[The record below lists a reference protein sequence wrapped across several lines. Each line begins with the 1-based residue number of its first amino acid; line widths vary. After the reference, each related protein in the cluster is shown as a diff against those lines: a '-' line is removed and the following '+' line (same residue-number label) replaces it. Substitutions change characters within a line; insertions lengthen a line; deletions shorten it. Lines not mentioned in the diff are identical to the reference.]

1 MTTRRRAG
9 AAEAAS
15 AKDAAGEQVPTGNPT
30 PTPTPTPLAE
40 PSATASEKST
50 RKATNPSA
58 AATPSTAKPKASRP
72 AGSGTPTRPRGKAS
86 EKASP
91 SLPEPSPEA
100 APETTAATDP
110 APPKPVARG
119 RRSAVK
125 PGPPSPDVASTPPI
139 GSAGVA
145 DPPARE
151 SVESPPHS
159 ASSLPPP
166 VSTAPPASGEHPLV
180 DASAL
185 KTLLGPYRS
194 GGAETLVDQ
203 EWLRQARRR
212 RRDLGETMRA
222 FDFDTAQQRLPA
234 ADDAFISRK
243 IDGEFTCLAY
253 RDGACLSLNPGGTVR
268 IGAPFLDEAAAL
280 LKAAGVRSA
289 LLGGELYVRR
299 SDGKRPRVH
308 DVTRVARNPS
318 SQAEVDSLCF
328 AVFNVY
334 ELDGQDPS
342 GRYAD
347 ALEAAQRLFAG
358 GDRVQVVETVRGDR
372 QRVFQQYRQWVE
384 QEGAEGVVTRSDSSG
399 IFKIK
404 PRHSLDL
411 AVVGFSEGID
421 DRTGLLH
428 SLLVAIPTDAD
439 SFQIVGRVGGGFS
452 DELRASL
459 LTLLNGRV
467 VTSDYVEVN
476 SDQVGYRMVE
486 PGLVAELSCLD
497 VVSRTSLGSTI
508 DRMVL
513 DWHSSERRWEGVR
526 RLPLCS
532 LISPQF
538 VRLRDDKQA
547 RPEDLRLSQLSD
559 ITEIPEL
566 ERNAAELRLPAST
579 VLERAVATKVLKG
592 ATLVRKL
599 LLWKTNKETVSPD
612 HPAYVLHLT
621 DYSPNREAPLNH
633 EIRVSSS
640 EEQIRQFF
648 LEWKAKAFVG
658 GWKEVGKEVG

>member
-9 AAEAAS
+9 ADEAAS
-15 AKDAAGEQVPTGNPT
+15 ATDAAVDQGLIGNPT
-30 PTPTPTPLAE
+30 TTPETTPLAE

-58 AATPSTAKPKASRP
+58 AAAPSTAKPKASRR
-72 AGSGTPTRPRGKAS
+72 AGSGTAAAQPSTSQLATSQPESPKAAPSEKPTGASTRKADQRTDTPTGRRGKAS
-86 EKASP
+86 KKANP
-91 SLPEPSPEA
+91 SLPESLPEA

-110 APPKPVARG
+110 ARPKPA
-119 RRSAVK
+119 AT
-125 PGPPSPDVASTPPI
+125 DSTP
-139 GSAGVA
+139 
-145 DPPARE
+145 
-151 SVESPPHS
+151 
-159 ASSLPPP
+159 
-166 VSTAPPASGEHPLV
+166 APPASGDHPLV

-194 GGAETLVDQ
+194 GGAETLVDP

-222 FDFDTAQQRLPA
+222 FDFETAQQRLPA
-234 ADDAFISRK
+234 ADECFISRK

-268 IGAPFLDEAAAL
+268 IGAPFLDEAAAR

-299 SDGKRPRVH
+299 SDGQRPRVH
-308 DVTRVARNPS
+308 DVTRVARNPA

-358 GDRVQVVETVRGDR
+358 GDRVQAVETVRGDR

-428 SLLVAIPTDAD
+428 SLLVAVPTDAD

-459 LTLLNGRV
+459 LTLLNQRLV
-467 VTSDYVEVN
+467 ASDYVEVN

-513 DWHSSERRWEGVR
+513 DWHGSERRWEGVR

-599 LLWKTNKETVSPD
+599 LLWKTNKETLSPD
-612 HPAYVLHLT
+612 HPAYVLHIT

-648 LEWKAKAFVG
+648 AEWQAKAFVG
-658 GWKEVGKEVG
+658 GWKVVGKVVG

>member
-9 AAEAAS
+9 ADEAAS
-15 AKDAAGEQVPTGNPT
+15 ATDAAVDQGLIGNPT
-30 PTPTPTPLAE
+30 TTPETTPLAE

-58 AATPSTAKPKASRP
+58 AAAPSTAKPKASRR
-72 AGSGTPTRPRGKAS
+72 AGSGTAAAQPSTSQLATSQPESPKAAPSEKPTGASTRKADPRTDTPTGRRGKAS
-86 EKASP
+86 KKANP
-91 SLPEPSPEA
+91 SLPESLPEA
-100 APETTAATDP
+100 APETTTATDP
-110 APPKPVARG
+110 ARPKPA
-119 RRSAVK
+119 AT
-125 PGPPSPDVASTPPI
+125 DSTP
-139 GSAGVA
+139 
-145 DPPARE
+145 
-151 SVESPPHS
+151 
-159 ASSLPPP
+159 
-166 VSTAPPASGEHPLV
+166 TPPASGDHPLV
-180 DASAL
+180 DAAAL

-194 GGAETLVDQ
+194 GGAETLVDP

-222 FDFDTAQQRLPA
+222 FDFETAQQRLPA
-234 ADDAFISRK
+234 ADECFISRK

-268 IGAPFLDEAAAL
+268 IGAPFLDEAAAR

-299 SDGKRPRVH
+299 SDGQRPRVH
-308 DVTRVARNPS
+308 DVTRVARNPA

-428 SLLVAIPTDAD
+428 SLLVAVPTDAD

-459 LTLLNGRV
+459 LTLLNQRLV
-467 VTSDYVEVN
+467 ASDYVEVN

-513 DWHSSERRWEGVR
+513 DWHGSERRWEGVR

-599 LLWKTNKETVSPD
+599 LLWKTNKETLSPD
-612 HPAYVLHLT
+612 HPAYVLHIT

-648 LEWKAKAFVG
+648 AEWQAKAFVG
-658 GWKEVGKEVG
+658 GWKVVGKVVG

>member
-1 MTTRRRAG
+1 
-9 AAEAAS
+9 
-15 AKDAAGEQVPTGNPT
+15 
-30 PTPTPTPLAE
+30 
-40 PSATASEKST
+40 
-50 RKATNPSA
+50 
-58 AATPSTAKPKASRP
+58 
-72 AGSGTPTRPRGKAS
+72 
-86 EKASP
+86 
-91 SLPEPSPEA
+91 
-100 APETTAATDP
+100 
-110 APPKPVARG
+110 
-119 RRSAVK
+119 
-125 PGPPSPDVASTPPI
+125 
-139 GSAGVA
+139 
-145 DPPARE
+145 
-151 SVESPPHS
+151 
-159 ASSLPPP
+159 
-166 VSTAPPASGEHPLV
+166 V

-194 GGAETLVDQ
+194 GGAETLVDP

-268 IGAPFLDEAAAL
+268 IGAPFLDEAAAR

-308 DVTRVARNPS
+308 DVTRVARNPA

-459 LTLLNGRV
+459 LTLLNQRLV
-467 VTSDYVEVN
+467 ASDYVEVN

-513 DWHSSERRWEGVR
+513 DWHASERRWEGVR

-547 RPEDLRLSQLSD
+547 RPEDLRLTQLSD

-566 ERNAAELRLPAST
+566 ERNAAEIRLPAST

-599 LLWKTNKETVSPD
+599 LLWKTNKEATSPD

-648 LEWKAKAFVG
+648 GEWQAKAFVG
-658 GWKEVGKEVG
+658 GWKVVGKEAG

>member
-1 MTTRRRAG
+1 MRQATRSRVSPRKAPTQPSTPPPSTATPAASRSARTRAAAAQPQSVRLA
-9 AAEAAS
+9 AAESRA
-15 AKDAAGEQVPTGNPT
+15 DPPAG
-30 PTPTPTPLAE
+30 PLA
-40 PSATASEKST
+40 PSTETPATAST
-50 RKATNPSA
+50 RKADQASDKPTRKPTGK
-58 AATPSTAKPKASRP
+58 AATPIDK
-72 AGSGTPTRPRGKAS
+72 
-86 EKASP
+86 
-91 SLPEPSPEA
+91 PSPKLAPVASAETPASANPNPA
-100 APETTAATDP
+100 ADAAASTDA
-110 APPKPVARG
+110 APPKPVPRG
-119 RRSAVK
+119 RRSALK
-125 PGPPSPDVASTPPI
+125 PPAPSAGVASTPPI
-139 GSAGVA
+139 
-145 DPPARE
+145 
-151 SVESPPHS
+151 
-159 ASSLPPP
+159 
-166 VSTAPPASGEHPLV
+166 SGGHPLV

-185 KTLLGPYRS
+185 KTHLGRYRS
-194 GGAETLVDQ
+194 GGADTLVDP

-268 IGAPFLDEAAAL
+268 IGAPFHDEAARL
-280 LKAAGVRSA
+280 LQQAGVRSA

-299 SDGKRPRVH
+299 SDGQRPRVH
-308 DVTRVARNPS
+308 DVTRVARNPA

-334 ELDGQDPS
+334 ELDGRDPS
-342 GRYAD
+342 LRYGD
-347 ALEAAQRLFAG
+347 ALEAAQRLLAA
-358 GDRVQVVETVRGDR
+358 GDRVHVVETVRGDR

-384 QEGAEGVVTRSDSSG
+384 QEGAEGVVTRSDATG

-467 VTSDYVEVN
+467 VASDYVEVN

-513 DWHSSERRWEGVR
+513 DWHGAERRWEGVR

-547 RPEDLRLSQLSD
+547 SPEDLRLSQLSD

-599 LLWKTNKETVSPD
+599 LLWKTNKESVSPD

-648 LEWKAKAFVG
+648 QEWKAKAFVG
-658 GWKEVGKEVG
+658 GWKEVGREVGCES

>member
-1 MTTRRRAG
+1 VV
-9 AAEAAS
+9 
-15 AKDAAGEQVPTGNPT
+15 K
-30 PTPTPTPLAE
+30 
-40 PSATASEKST
+40 
-50 RKATNPSA
+50 
-58 AATPSTAKPKASRP
+58 
-72 AGSGTPTRPRGKAS
+72 
-86 EKASP
+86 
-91 SLPEPSPEA
+91 PEPL
-100 APETTAATDP
+100 TAD
-110 APPKPVARG
+110 G
-119 RRSAVK
+119 
-125 PGPPSPDVASTPPI
+125 ASTPP
-139 GSAGVA
+139 
-145 DPPARE
+145 
-151 SVESPPHS
+151 
-159 ASSLPPP
+159 
-166 VSTAPPASGEHPLV
+166 ASGDHPLV

-185 KTLLGPYRS
+185 KTHLGRYRS
-194 GGAETLVDQ
+194 GGAETLVDP

-234 ADDAFISRK
+234 ADDSFISRK
-243 IDGEFTCLAY
+243 IDGEFTCLVY

-268 IGAPFLDEAAAL
+268 IGAPFHDEAARL
-280 LKAAGVRSA
+280 LQQAGVRSA

-299 SDGKRPRVH
+299 SDGQRPRVH
-308 DVTRVARNPS
+308 DVTRVARNPA

-334 ELDGQDPS
+334 ELDGRDPS
-342 GRYAD
+342 LRYGD
-347 ALEAAQRLFAG
+347 ALEAAQRLLAA
-358 GDRVQVVETVRGDR
+358 GDRVHVVETVHGDR

-384 QEGAEGVVTRSDSSG
+384 QEGAEGVVTRSDSTG

>member
-1 MTTRRRAG
+1 
-9 AAEAAS
+9 
-15 AKDAAGEQVPTGNPT
+15 
-30 PTPTPTPLAE
+30 
-40 PSATASEKST
+40 
-50 RKATNPSA
+50 
-58 AATPSTAKPKASRP
+58 
-72 AGSGTPTRPRGKAS
+72 
-86 EKASP
+86 
-91 SLPEPSPEA
+91 
-100 APETTAATDP
+100 
-110 APPKPVARG
+110 
-119 RRSAVK
+119 
-125 PGPPSPDVASTPPI
+125 
-139 GSAGVA
+139 
-145 DPPARE
+145 
-151 SVESPPHS
+151 
-159 ASSLPPP
+159 
-166 VSTAPPASGEHPLV
+166 LV

-185 KTLLGPYRS
+185 KILLGRYRS
-194 GGAETLVDQ
+194 GGAETLLDPD
-203 EWLRQARRR
+203 WLRQARRR

-222 FDFDTAQQRLPA
+222 FDVDTAQQRLPA
-234 ADDAFISRK
+234 ADDYFISRK
-243 IDGEFTCLAY
+243 IDGEFTCLVY
-253 RDGACLSLNPGGTVR
+253 RDGACLTLNPGGTVR
-268 IGAPFLDEAAAL
+268 IGAPFLDEAAAWL
-280 LKAAGVRSA
+280 QAAGVQSA
-289 LLGGELYVRR
+289 LLGGELHVRR
-299 SDGKRPRVH
+299 SDGQRPRVH
-308 DVTRVARNPS
+308 DVTRVARNPA

-342 GRYAD
+342 ARYGD
-347 ALEAAQRLFAG
+347 ALAAAQRLFAG
-358 GDRVQVVETVRGDR
+358 GDRVQVVDTVRGDR

-384 QEGAEGVVTRSDSSG
+384 QEGAEGVVTRSDATG

-459 LTLLNGRV
+459 LTLLNQRV
-467 VTSDYVEVN
+467 VASDYVEVN

-513 DWHSSERRWEGVR
+513 DWHASERRWEGVR

-547 RPEDLRLSQLSD
+547 RPEDLRLSQLSE

-599 LLWKTNKETVSPD
+599 LLWKTNKETLSPD
-612 HPAYVLHLT
+612 HPAYVLHIT

-640 EEQIRQFF
+640 EEQIRQF
-648 LEWKAKAFVG
+648 LQEWRAKLFVG
-658 GWKEVGKEVG
+658 GWKEVGCGS

>member
-9 AAEAAS
+9 ADEAAS
-15 AKDAAGEQVPTGNPT
+15 ATDAAVDQGLIGNPT
-30 PTPTPTPLAE
+30 TTPETTPLAE

-58 AATPSTAKPKASRP
+58 AAAPSTAKPKASRR
-72 AGSGTPTRPRGKAS
+72 AGSGTAAAQPSTSQLATSQPESPKAAPSEKPTGASTRKADPRTDTPTGRRGKAS
-86 EKASP
+86 KKANP
-91 SLPEPSPEA
+91 SLPESLPEA
-100 APETTAATDP
+100 APETTTATDP
-110 APPKPVARG
+110 ARPKPA
-119 RRSAVK
+119 AT
-125 PGPPSPDVASTPPI
+125 DSTP
-139 GSAGVA
+139 
-145 DPPARE
+145 
-151 SVESPPHS
+151 
-159 ASSLPPP
+159 
-166 VSTAPPASGEHPLV
+166 TPPASGDHPLV
-180 DASAL
+180 DAAAL

-194 GGAETLVDQ
+194 GGAETLVDP

-222 FDFDTAQQRLPA
+222 FDFETAQQRLPA
-234 ADDAFISRK
+234 ADECFISRK

-268 IGAPFLDEAAAL
+268 IGAPFLDEAAAR

-299 SDGKRPRVH
+299 SDGQRPRVH
-308 DVTRVARNPS
+308 DVTRVARNPA

-342 GRYAD
+342 GLYAD

-459 LTLLNGRV
+459 LTLLNQRLV
-467 VTSDYVEVN
+467 ASDYVEVN

-513 DWHSSERRWEGVR
+513 DWHGSERRWEGVR

-599 LLWKTNKETVSPD
+599 LLWKTNKETLSPD
-612 HPAYVLHLT
+612 HPAYVLHIT

-648 LEWKAKAFVG
+648 AEWQAKAFVG
-658 GWKEVGKEVG
+658 GWKVVG